1 MYPVLYDVRSIFG
14 IIHFQNLATIFVVVA
29 GSQWVRAVAGERK
42 MQRLPLSIA
51 VGSLCLL
58 LSVAEVVVGGGRS
71 SVAGGGEGEGGGGSP
86 LVVGSVPSV
95 WSKEMG

>member
-1 MYPVLYDVRSIFG
+1 M
-14 IIHFQNLATIFVVVA
+14 VVA

-51 VGSLCLL
+51 LGSLCLL

-71 SVAGGGEGEGGGGSP
+71 SVARGGEGGGGPP
-86 LVVGSVPSV
+86 LVVGGVPLV